1 MAYLTAHK
9 GFAWSQTP
17 ALPLHSISV
26 SKWHMCDASSEIFK
40 AMADPKLI
48 GWGMSD
54 SFGGRNNN
62 IKQNQESKGWDYPRG
77 ETLWKEDEL

>member
-1 MAYLTAHK
+1 
-9 GFAWSQTP
+9 
-17 ALPLHSISV
+17 
-26 SKWHMCDASSEIFK
+26 MCDASSEIFK

-62 IKQNQESKGWDYPRG
+62 IKQNQESKGWDYPRW
-77 ETLWKEDEL
+77 ETL